1 MRPDYFVVY
10 LPGRWLIPPWRQG
23 AAAAG
28 LVPAL
33 AGALP
38 RWFAATR
45 HSAFLYVASEL
56 VKVFGDQ
63 ASLAPQLGAPPGPPN
78 FHNLPAMGRSAPSPI
93 GPSRVLC
100 NQARIKG
107 RTDMLV

>member
-1 MRPDYFVVY
+1 MRCAGTRPNCSTVTTSEHARRVS
-10 LPGRWLIPPWRQG
+10 LTRAVRQG

-33 AGALP
+33 ASALP

-56 VKVFGDQ
+56 VKVFGGD
-63 ASLAPQLGAPPGPPN
+63 AALAPQLGAAPACPRTMPPSGN
-78 FHNLPAMGRSAPSPI
+78 TVSG
-93 GPSRVLC
+93 G
-100 NQARIKG
+100 
-107 RTDMLV
+107 

>member
-1 MRPDYFVVY
+1 M
-10 LPGRWLIPPWRQG
+10 
-23 AAAAG
+23 AAAG

-63 ASLAPQLGAPPGPPN
+63 ASLAPQLGAPQGCRP
-78 FHNLPAMGRSAPSPI
+78 LAWPARGRSASLQACLAGLPGCYVTRPRAW
-93 GPSRVLC
+93 GAQRFNKTAFCVAQLC
-100 NQARIKG
+100 SCRHG
-107 RTDMLV
+107 

>member
-1 MRPDYFVVY
+1 MY
-10 LPGRWLIPPWRQG
+10 WQG

-56 VKVFGDQ
+56 VKVFGGE
-63 ASLAPQLGAPPGPPN
+63 ASLAPQLGMP
-78 FHNLPAMGRSAPSPI
+78 LSALVSPVHSLLI
-93 GPSRVLC
+93 
-100 NQARIKG
+100 
-107 RTDMLV
+107 

>member
-1 MRPDYFVVY
+1 M
-10 LPGRWLIPPWRQG
+10 PPCRQG
-23 AAAAG
+23 SAAAG

-63 ASLAPQLGAPPGPPN
+63 AALAPQLGAPQGRGNPHTACQGAQR
-78 FHNLPAMGRSAPSPI
+78 LPAGVTRR
-93 GPSRVLC
+93 PSRVLC
-100 NQARIKG
+100 NQA
-107 RTDMLV
+107 

>member
-1 MRPDYFVVY
+1 MFRVKPEQAAKKCMWLSCMAKLSLGRP
-10 LPGRWLIPPWRQG
+10 LMPACHQG
-23 AAAAG
+23 VAAAG

-63 ASLAPQLGAPPGPPN
+63 ASLAPQLGAPR
-78 FHNLPAMGRSAPSPI
+78 GR
-93 GPSRVLC
+93 
-100 NQARIKG
+100 
-107 RTDMLV
+107 

>member
-1 MRPDYFVVY
+1 M
-10 LPGRWLIPPWRQG
+10 RQG

-33 AGALP
+33 ASALP

-56 VKVFGDQ
+56 VKVFGGD
-63 ASLAPQLGAPPGPPN
+63 AALAPQLGAA
-78 FHNLPAMGRSAPSPI
+78 PASPRTKPLSADTMS
-93 GPSRVLC
+93 GC
-100 NQARIKG
+100 
-107 RTDMLV
+107 